1 MIQYT
6 LNNTENS
13 SPSTAKN
20 PTTIKL
26 ASVKPLIK
34 ISEPLGVC
42 AGRCHAVLWN
52 KHAIYTWGSNLG
64 QLGHP
69 EKDKIISAPKRVRTN
84 IIVAKISHIFA
95 TKFPPLLITCITC
108 IILHNCSL
116 FLINY

>member
-6 LNNTENS
+6 LNNTENP

-34 ISEPLGVC
+34 ISEPLGIC
-42 AGRCHAVLWN
+42 AGRCHAVVWN

-69 EKDKIISAPKRVRTN
+69 EKDKIISTPKRVR
-84 IIVAKISHIFA
+84 AKITHIPA
-95 TKFPPLLITCITC
+95 TKIPLLLITYIIC
-108 IILHNCSL
+108 IILHKCSL
-116 FLINY
+116 LFIN